1 MTGPSPRD
9 GREPVGAAVT
19 VTPAS
24 RTLLALAAIAISF
37 AAADTYVVVLALP
50 DMMTSVGLETEELQR
65 AAPIVSGFLL
75 GYVAILPLIGR
86 ISDLR
91 GRVPVLIGSLV
102 VFAVGSLVTA
112 AAYDLET
119 VVAGR
124 LVQGIGGGGLIP
136 PTLALVADLWPPQ
149 RRGLPLGVVGAVQ
162 ELGSVIGPLY
172 GAVVLAVGDWRAIF
186 WFNCAVALVL
196 VAAILPLRAAR
207 VVARAER
214 PADGAA
220 APGARGRFDWLGAA
234 LAVVTLAGV
243 ALVMIA
249 PTRFVQDVEIGRAY
263 LPVTGDSRWLTPL
276 ALATFGVLALLVV
289 RLATA
294 RRPLVDWR
302 AWPTLA
308 RETDLWGAL
317 LLTVA
322 LGAVIVTFASAEPE
336 RGAVSPD
343 APWLVPLAVVA
354 FVGFVVRQ
362 RTARTP
368 LIPRGALSARPAW
381 GAVVVSF
388 FVGAS
393 LIAALVDIPF
403 FARLTVFR
411 DSQLDAALVL
421 VTFLVALPIG
431 AVAGGYLL
439 RRVPAHLLTAVAML
453 LSAVAFWHMATWDA
467 TSLENRVETWSL
479 VLGGLGFGLAIAPVN
494 AALLAHTADAVH
506 GVASALLIV
515 ARMVGMLLGIS
526 ALTTIGL
533 RAFYTASDRIAPVSE
548 LCGAGGNLCQAYKDA
563 VRDAG
568 IAQLHSVF
576 VGAAVCA
583 VIAAVLSLVLLRPV
597 TDATPAR
604 PAD

>member
-1 MTGPSPRD
+1 MTTS
-9 GREPVGAAVT
+9 GRT

-24 RTLLALAAIAISF
+24 RTLLALAAVAISF

-50 DMMTSVGLETEELQR
+50 EMMTSVGLGTEELQR

-124 LVQGIGGGGLIP
+124 LIQGIGGGGLIP
-136 PTLALVADLWPPQ
+136 PTLALVADLWPPH
-149 RRGLPLGVVGAVQ
+149 RRGMPLGVVGAVQ
-162 ELGSVIGPLY
+162 ELGSVLGPLY

-186 WFNCAVALVL
+186 WLNCAIGLVL
-196 VAAILPLRAAR
+196 VAAILPLRRASSID
-207 VVARAER
+207 VAGR
-214 PADGAA
+214 PD
-220 APGARGRFDWLGAA
+220 PSTGRFDWPGAT
-234 LAVVTLAGV
+234 LAVLALAGV
-243 ALVMIA
+243 ALVMAA
-249 PTRFVQDVEIGRAY
+249 PTRLVQDVEIGRAY

-276 ALATFGVLALLVV
+276 ALVTFGLVVLLVL

-302 AWPTLA
+302 AWPALA
-308 RETDLWGAL
+308 RETDLWGAA

-322 LGAVIVTFASAEPE
+322 LGAVILTFASAEPE
-336 RGAVSPD
+336 SGAVSPD
-343 APWLVPLAVVA
+343 APWLVPVAVVA
-354 FVGFVVRQ
+354 AAGFVLRQ
-362 RTARTP
+362 RRAARP
-368 LIPRGALSARPAW
+368 LVPRGALRARPAW
-381 GAVVVSF
+381 GAIVVSF
-388 FVGAS
+388 FVGAA

-403 FARLTVFR
+403 FARLTVYR

-421 VTFLVALPIG
+421 VRFLVALPVG
-431 AVAGGYLL
+431 ALLGGWLL
-439 RRVPAHLLTAVAML
+439 RKVPAHVLTAVAMV
-453 LSAVAFWHMATWDA
+453 LSAIAFWHMSTWDA
-467 TSLENRVETWSL
+467 TSLASQVETWSL
-479 VLGGLGFGLAIAPVN
+479 VLAGLGFGLAIAPVN
-494 AALLAHTADAVH
+494 AVLLAHTADAVH
-506 GVASALLIV
+506 GVSSALLIV

-533 RAFYTASDRIAPVSE
+533 RAFYDASDRIPSVDR
-548 LCGAGGNLCQAYKDA
+548 LCGAGGTLCQAYRDA

-568 IAQLHSVF
+568 IAQLHAVF
-576 VGAAVCA
+576 VGAAACA
-583 VIAAVLSLVLLRPV
+583 VIAAVLALVLLRP
-597 TDATPAR
+597 THDTSRAEA
-604 PAD
+604 